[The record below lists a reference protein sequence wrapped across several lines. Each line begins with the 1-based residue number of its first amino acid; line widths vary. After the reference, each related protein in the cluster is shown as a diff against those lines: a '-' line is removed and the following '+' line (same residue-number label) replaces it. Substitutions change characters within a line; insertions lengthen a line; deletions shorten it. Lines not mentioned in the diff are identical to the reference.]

1 MPPTI
6 NPRRSEVWPVSQPG
20 DPHAP
25 RPCLIISEN
34 ERNQYATSVL
44 VVPIWTSS
52 PQGPTRV
59 PLRAG
64 EGGIAH
70 ASVLVCD
77 DVTRIHKRYLGERAY
92 GSVTVAVLKKTVQ
105 AIRIA
110 IGDPTA

>member
-6 NPRRSEVWPVSQPG
+6 NHPRRGEVWPVSQPG

-25 RPCLIISEN
+25 RPGLIISEN
-34 ERNQYATSVL
+34 ERNQNATSVL
-44 VVPIWTSS
+44 VIPIWTNS
-52 PQGPTRV
+52 PPGPTRV

-77 DVTRIHKRYLGERAY
+77 DVTRIAKRHLGERAY
-92 GSVTVAVLKKTVQ
+92 GSVPVAVW
-105 AIRIA
+105 
-110 IGDPTA
+110 PY